1 LAFQSQH
8 DVVAYLL
15 KSGLLPARAVVD
27 GNLEI
32 ADASQRNA
40 NFKVIVP
47 RGPSYLVK
55 QGVDPER
62 RATLL
67 REAAL
72 YRAFFS
78 ARDPKGMRRFT
89 VRSFGYDE
97 SEHVLVLEL
106 FVDALDFREAADPGG
121 ALSRGLASSLGTAL
135 ATLHCDGPGAACS
148 EDLSARD
155 SSWALAIH
163 RPDLALLGRISAGN
177 LRLVSILQ
185 EAGDVGHHLDHL
197 QTKWRADA
205 WIHGDVRWAN
215 CLSIPSR
222 SAFKLVDWELA
233 GRGDPAW
240 DIGAVLSEHL
250 HAWLHS
256 IPITSRATLARLA
269 PSSQRRLLR
278 SRTSL
283 RHFWSSYVRRARIDR
298 GTAAERLLRAAG
310 YAGARLLQAAYEQMQ
325 GATEMTPTVVGLLQ
339 LGSNVLRR
347 QEASLTELC
356 GFNASAL
363 RS

>member
-1 LAFQSQH
+1 MAFQSQH

-27 GNLEI
+27 GELEI

-47 RGPSYLVK
+47 GGRSYLVK
-55 QGVDPER
+55 QGVDPDR

-72 YRAFFS
+72 YRAFSS
-78 ARDPKGMRRFT
+78 ARDAKGVRRFT

-106 FVDALDFREAADPGG
+106 FSDAQDFRNLADAG
-121 ALSRGLASSLGTAL
+121 ALPRNLAFSLGTAL
-135 ATLHCDGPGAACS
+135 ATLHADGPGAHIH
-148 EDLSARD
+148 EDLSARE
-155 SSWALAIH
+155 SVWALAIH
-163 RPDLALLGRISAGN
+163 RPDLALLGRISSGN
-177 LRLVSILQ
+177 MRLVSIIQ
-185 EAGDVGHHLDHL
+185 EAEDVGRALDDLHA
-197 QTKWRADA
+197 QWRVEA

-215 CLSIPSR
+215 CLSGPPR
-222 SAFKLVDWELA
+222 SSFKLVDWELA

-240 DIGAVLSEHL
+240 DVGAVLGEHL

-256 IPITSRATLARLA
+256 ISITSRATLSRLSPA
-269 PSSQRRLLR
+269 SQRRLMR
-278 SRTSL
+278 SRASL
-283 RHFWSSYVRRARIDR
+283 RHFWSAYVRRARIDR
-298 GTAAERLLRAAG
+298 GTAGDRLRRAAG
-310 YAGARLLQAAYEQMQ
+310 YAGARLLQAAYEQMN
-325 GATEMTPTVVGLLQ
+325 GATELTPTVIGLLQ

-347 QEASLTELC
+347 QEEALTELC
-356 GFNASAL
+356 GFNAGVL

>member
-1 LAFQSQH
+1 VAFQSQH

-15 KSGLLPARAVVD
+15 NSGLLPARVVAD
-27 GNLEI
+27 GELEI

-47 RGPSYLVK
+47 GGPSYLVK

-62 RATLL
+62 RTTLL

-72 YRAFFS
+72 YRAFS
-78 ARDPKGMRRFT
+78 SRGAQPMRRFT

-97 SEHVLVLEL
+97 REHVLVLEL
-106 FVDALDFREAADPGG
+106 FVDALDFRQAADPGG
-121 ALSRGLASSLGTAL
+121 ALSRALASSLGSAL
-135 ATLHCDGPGAACS
+135 ATLHCDGPGADCPD
-148 EDLSARD
+148 DLSAREAC
-155 SSWALAIH
+155 WALAIH
-163 RPDLALLGRISAGN
+163 RPDLGMLGRISAGN
-177 LRLVSILQ
+177 MRLLSIIQ
-185 EAGDVGHHLDHL
+185 EADDVGRALEEL
-197 QTKWRADA
+197 QAKWTPSA
-205 WIHGDVRWAN
+205 WIHGDIRWAN
-215 CLSIPSR
+215 CLRVSPR
-222 SAFKLVDWELA
+222 SGFKLVDWELA

-256 IPITSRATLARLA
+256 IPITSRATLSRLA
-269 PSSQRRLLR
+269 PSSERRLLR

-283 RHFWSSYVRRARIDR
+283 RHFWSAYARRARIDR
-298 GTAAERLLRAAG
+298 HTAADRLRRAAG
-310 YAGARLLQAAYEQMQ
+310 FAGARLLQAAYEQMQ
-325 GATEMTPTVVGLLQ
+325 GAIELTPTVIGLLQ

-347 QEASLTELC
+347 QEESLTELC
-356 GFNASAL
+356 GFNASVL